1 MEVAERGTNEKGFL
15 TLWIVWATMAG
26 TLLVYVLLCH
36 QFGEEIRP
44 NGSHDLPMGLI
55 RNILFVVTLVT
66 LFLTRFI
73 RKRML
78 EGRFGGSGAGLFK
91 TGAASS
97 QPSPFAHYMTVI
109 IVSLALC
116 ESIGIYGLVLFLL
129 GDSFRTLHVFI
140 GISALAMYVYRPK
153 REEFETLALAMQT
166 QEMPPPL

>member
-1 MEVAERGTNEKGFL
+1 MQQLHLSYPSGAVCLSVLEELTRQILKKEAMVRVSERGTNEKGFL
-15 TLWIVWATMAG
+15 TLWIIWATMAG
-26 TLLVYVLLCH
+26 SLLVYVLLCH
-36 QFGEEIRP
+36 QFGEGIRP
-44 NGSHDLPMGLI
+44 NGSHDLPMGFI

-97 QPSPFAHYMTVI
+97 QPSPFAHYVTVI

-116 ESIGIYGLVLFLL
+116 ESIG
-129 GDSFRTLHVFI
+129 VFCR
-140 GISALAMYVYRPK
+140 SSP
-153 REEFETLALAMQT
+153 
-166 QEMPPPL
+166 